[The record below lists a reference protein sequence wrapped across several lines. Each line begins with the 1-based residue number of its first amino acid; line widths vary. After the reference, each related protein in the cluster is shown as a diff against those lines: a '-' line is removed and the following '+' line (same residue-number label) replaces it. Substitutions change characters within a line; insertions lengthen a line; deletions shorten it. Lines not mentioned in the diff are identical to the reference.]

1 MEVKVTGGSVKVF
14 GNIKSISD
22 FQLIKSTIDGVIR
35 EHRSIT
41 IEVMDSLSMTS
52 SVIGY
57 LNKLVQSDKIDL
69 SLRVGNIQLL
79 ALLDDLKLTHI
90 FKASRI

>member
-1 MEVKVTGGSVKVF
+1 MEIKKIGENVKIF
-14 GNIKSISD
+14 GNIKSIND
-22 FQLIKSTIDGVIR
+22 FQLIKSTIDEMKR
-35 EHRSIT
+35 EYKNIT
-41 IEVMDSLSMTS
+41 IEIIDSLSMTS

-57 LNKLVQSDKIDL
+57 LNKLVQNDNINL
-69 SLRVGNIQLL
+69 SLRVGNVQLL